1 MTRKTCVHNGNPSSY
16 AEQHN
21 MRDTSTGYVIPDWVH
36 QDLSGSNEYWQLTDE
51 HGSAV
56 SMQSWMADI
65 ERRYRESV
73 GQRMQAKSQP
83 YKESIVVIDEH
94 TTMDRLKDFASR
106 VEQSYGVTAL
116 SIAIHR
122 DEGYL
127 KNHGKLNLHAHIIWD
142 WTYRD
147 GYTTTNKMGKEVSAA
162 GKKAPHGKGVLRHL
176 QDLAADALHMQRGT
190 NSDRDHLNR
199 VAYAA
204 QQEEIRLQEAQ
215 RGLVQAENQLQG
227 VQEQVHVTQ
236 EQVDTLERQLRQA
249 QQQRNVAVMDRDR
262 ARRQVRELT
271 DEVGELR
278 SVAAA
283 ARKSAAEAK
292 AEEASALRRLDF
304 LKAELRNILQQIN
317 SAAVWIG
324 ELVERALRGIEVKQA
339 EKDLSQLIAEGLEE
353 LPEGLRPTAEK
364 RWEFIKDNV
373 PGGMDISQ
381 VRRLIMGHQVQT
393 PAGTWQIVK
402 VGDGFRLD
410 KPKGASL
417 GGKTNEWVMD

>member
-147 GYTTTNKMGKEVSAA
+147 GYTTTNKNGKEVSAA

-190 NSDRDHLNR
+190 SSDLDHLGR
-199 VAYAA
+199 VAFAT
-204 QQEEIRLQEAQ
+204 QQEEIRLQKVQ
-215 RGLVQAENQLQG
+215 GKLVQVEEQLQVSQG
-227 VQEQVHVTQ
+227 QVHVIQ
-236 EQVDTLERQLRQA
+236 EQVDTLEKKLHQTRRQYD
-249 QQQRNVAVMDRDR
+249 VAVLERDR
-262 ARRQVRELT
+262 ERRQVREL
-271 DEVGELR
+271 R
-278 SVAAA
+278 SVAEEE
-283 ARKSAAEAK
+283 RKSAAEAK
-292 AEEASALRRLDF
+292 AETASTIRQLDF
-304 LKAELRNILQQIN
+304 FKAELRNILQQIN

-324 ELVERALRGIEVKQA
+324 ELVERFLRGIKIEQA
-339 EKDLSQLIAEGLEE
+339 EKDLSLLIAEGLEE

-364 RWEFIKDNV
+364 RWQFIKDNV
-373 PGGMDISQ
+373 PGGMDFSQ
-381 VRRLIMGHQVQT
+381 VSQLILGHQVQT